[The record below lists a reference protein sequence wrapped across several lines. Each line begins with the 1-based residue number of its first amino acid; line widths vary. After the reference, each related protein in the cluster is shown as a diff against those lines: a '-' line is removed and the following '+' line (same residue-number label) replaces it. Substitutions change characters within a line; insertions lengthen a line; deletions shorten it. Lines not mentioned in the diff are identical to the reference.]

1 MKMQKPYEEMTR
13 EELIRELRLMS
24 LRRQVTPHFLFN
36 SISVAMSLVMQ
47 SPRMAV
53 KFLRHLAAMYRYLLS
68 YGNHYVVPIE
78 QEVEMMQQYYEL
90 MSIRHV
96 DSIRLVVDDEVH
108 NAKDYL
114 VPPLSMQGLLEN
126 AIKHNTHTRENPL
139 DVHLF
144 IADNCICMSNNIVPL
159 LVATQSTKMGLAY
172 IKETMSLLFDKDII
186 IDNNGSTFTVKIPL
200 ASLPTGMGEKQ
211 SK

>member
-13 EELIRELRLMS
+13 EELIRALRLMS

-47 SPRMAV
+47 SPKMAV
-53 KFLRHLAAMYRYLLS
+53 KFLRHLAAMYRYLLN
-68 YGNHYVVPIE
+68 YGNSYCVQIE
-78 QEVEMMQQYYEL
+78 QEIEIMQRYYEL

-96 DSIRLVVDDEVH
+96 DSIRLKIDDEVRK
-108 NAKDYL
+108 AKEYML
-114 VPPLSMQGLLEN
+114 PPLSMQGLLEN

-144 IADNCICMSNNIVPL
+144 ISDGYLCMSNNIVPL
-159 LVATQSTKMGLAY
+159 LVASHSTKMGLAY
-172 IKETMSLLFDKDII
+172 IKETMLLLFDKDII

-200 ASLPTGMGEKQ
+200 ASLPTDRGEKQ